1 MKRLDQV
8 LALAARLNDARAEV
22 TRLEAELEALF
33 EGRAPAK
40 ARIDSRGTQPARP
53 GRRSRKEAGVAAAA
67 AAPGE
72 PPIPPAVRGE
82 TGPGHYPR
90 PTDERR
96 DRIVALA
103 KDGRSPTDIAAQLGV
118 GPRIVNMTLWRA
130 RKAGRLP
137 KGGKSR

>member
-1 MKRLDQV
+1 MTTGTRRGRGRRDRRLG
-8 LALAARLNDARAEV
+8 AAKGREV
-22 TRLEAELEALF
+22 TMSIRLIPGVCFVCDCTDEYGCDEGCSWVDAEQTLCSACERRGLLF
-33 EGRAPAK
+33 MG
-40 ARIDSRGTQPARP
+40 
-53 GRRSRKEAGVAAAA
+53 
-67 AAPGE
+67 
-72 PPIPPAVRGE
+72 